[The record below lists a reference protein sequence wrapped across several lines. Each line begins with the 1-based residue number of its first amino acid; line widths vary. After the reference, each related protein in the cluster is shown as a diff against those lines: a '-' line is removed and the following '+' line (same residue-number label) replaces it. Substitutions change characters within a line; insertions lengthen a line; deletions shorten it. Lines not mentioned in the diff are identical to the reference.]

1 MAGNIKNYFVDLSNM
16 QDVNND
22 DISSVVVPCLQMA
35 LTTTSISLL
44 KYFSLLLSPF
54 ELKNL

>member
-22 DISSVVVPCLQMA
+22 DISSLVVPCLQMA

-44 KYFSLLLSPF
+44 KYFSLFFFLHL
-54 ELKNL
+54 N